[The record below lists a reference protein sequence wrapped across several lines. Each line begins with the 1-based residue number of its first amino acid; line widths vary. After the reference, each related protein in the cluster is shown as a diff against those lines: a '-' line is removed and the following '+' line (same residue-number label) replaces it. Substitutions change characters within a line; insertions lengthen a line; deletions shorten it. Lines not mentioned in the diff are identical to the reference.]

1 MTLAKAKAGGVH
13 SEDLDCIIGGS
24 VANMTQF
31 GKLILSLSNGQEQEF
46 LLEKSAI
53 TLGRSATSDITLSD
67 AKVSRVHA
75 RLQCNTTDCTLTDLG
90 SANGIRVNG
99 VAVERALL
107 APGDVIGLGDSTL
120 RFVIDTPAF
129 EPEIMAIDSE
139 ADLDATLAQAT
150 VPMTLTN
157 TDLPRLAI
165 HTPDRTWE
173 VLLTQ
178 ESLTIGRHTGSD
190 LLLDQ
195 AKASRH
201 HARIE
206 RVGDGFRLR
215 DLGSTNGTWLGSQR
229 IDARL
234 LRHGDT
240 IRIGDARLVFK
251 AGFGLED
258 LTLVEE
264 QRRLTDLT
272 RTLSRPPVVFV
283 PGMMGSQLWRGN
295 ERLWPD
301 VKRLFTQPEIYRF
314 QADQGFQAHGIVGEV
329 VVIPNLI
336 KQQQYSRLGDYL
348 EEALGYQRGQD
359 LLEFAYD
366 FRQDNRISAQQLAMM
381 IDHWQ
386 VAPPITLIAHSL
398 GCLVSRYYVE
408 RLGGKQKVGRLILL
422 GGPHNGFPK
431 AVSNLLVGPDF
442 LPFGLM
448 SNRMRDVLATFPSMY
463 QTLPINAT
471 VVDQEG
477 RPIDLFADERW
488 LPAPQRP
495 FLREAKAFRHELGL
509 HSSVPTVSIFGYG
522 LKTISSI
529 QVQRDAEGRWQK
541 VDFVTQDSG
550 DASIP
555 EASAVLAGSEIHPVQ
570 QHHGALYVDSD
581 VKMRLKL
588 ELTK

>member
-1 MTLAKAKAGGVH
+1 M
-13 SEDLDCIIGGS
+13 S
-24 VANMTQF
+24 QF
-31 GKLILSLSNGQEQEF
+31 GKLILSLANGQEQEF
-46 LLEKSAI
+46 FLEKSTI
-53 TLGRSATSDITLSD
+53 ILGRGATSDIMLSD
-67 AKVSRVHA
+67 TKVSRSHA
-75 RLQCNTTDCTLTDLG
+75 RLECSTAGCTLTDLG
-90 SANGIRVNG
+90 SANSMRVNG
-99 VAVERALL
+99 VQVERALL
-107 APGDVIGLGDSTL
+107 VPGDVIGIGDSTL
-120 RFVIDTPAF
+120 RFAIATSER
-129 EPEIMAIDSE
+129 EPEVITVDSE
-139 ADLDATLAQAT
+139 AELDATLAQAT

-165 HTPDRTWE
+165 HTPHKTWE

-178 ESLTIGRHTGSD
+178 ETLSIGRHAGSD
-190 LLLDQ
+190 LVLDQ

-215 DLGSTNGTWLGSQR
+215 DLGSTNGTWLGNQR
-229 IDARL
+229 IDERL

-251 AGFGLED
+251 SGFGLED
-258 LTLVEE
+258 LTVVGG
-264 QRRLTDLT
+264 QDTSVGRTKT
-272 RTLSRPPVVFV
+272 RSRPPVVFV
-283 PGMMGSQLWRGN
+283 PGMMGSQLWRGG
-295 ERLWPD
+295 EQLWPD

-314 QADQGFQAHGIVGEV
+314 QDNQSFQARGIVGEV
-329 VVIPNLI
+329 VVVPNLI

-348 EEALGYQRGQD
+348 EEALGYQRGKD
-359 LLEFAYD
+359 LVEFAYD
-366 FRQDNRISAQQLAMM
+366 FRQDNRISAQQLAAM
-381 IDHWQ
+381 IDSWQ

-398 GCLVSRYYVE
+398 GCMVSRYYVE
-408 RLGGKQKVGRLILL
+408 RLGGKHKVGRLILL
-422 GGPHNGFPK
+422 GGPHSGFPK

-442 LPFGLM
+442 LPFGFM

-463 QTLPINAT
+463 QTLPINAM

-477 RPIDLFADERW
+477 RQLDLFADERW

-495 FLREAKAFRHELGL
+495 FLRDAKAFRRELGL
-509 HSSVPTVSIFGYG
+509 HSSIPTVSIFGYG
-522 LKTISSI
+522 LKTITGI
-529 QVQRDAEGRWQK
+529 QVQRDSEGAWQK
-541 VDFVTQDSG
+541 VEFVTQEAG

-555 EASAVLAGSEIHPVQ
+555 ESSAVLTGSEIHPVQ